1 MKTIT
6 LFFTLLLTV
15 FSFTA
20 TAQKANLV
28 YLNIPFKS
36 KLPFSFMYE
45 RRVFQQDILTINAN
59 IGFGGASYKNV
70 AETRIIPQ
78 NEKVNVWTGE
88 VFTSILLTAI
98 FGGFDNK
105 EERIETISL
114 SRFTVGSSI
123 LLGNKNYSLELGM
136 GLGVDMIKRSEVNEI
151 NTTTSSNNFTK
162 YSSLPSVALRHQ
174 SSKGFTYNVGVRWS
188 KSYEE
193 KGDYEPYFLLGFGFG
208 F

>member
-1 MKTIT
+1 M
-6 LFFTLLLTV
+6 
-15 FSFTA
+15 
-20 TAQKANLV
+20 TAQKANFV
-28 YLNIPFKS
+28 HLNIPFKS
-36 KLPFSFMYE
+36 KLPFSFTYE
-45 RRVFQQDILTINAN
+45 RRVFQQDIFTLNAN

-88 VFTSILLTAI
+88 VFTSILLTAAL
-98 FGGFDNK
+98 GGFDNK

-114 SRFTVGSSI
+114 SRLTVGSSI

-136 GLGVDMIKRSEVNEI
+136 GLGVDMIKRSELNEI
-151 NTTTSSNNFTK
+151 KSTTSSSDFTK
-162 YSSLPSVALRHQ
+162 YSALPSVAFRHQ
-174 SSKGFTYNVGVRWS
+174 SSKGFTYNLGVRWS

-193 KGDYEPYFLLGFGFG
+193 KGGYVPYLLVGFGFG